1 MQTRLRTSKES
12 KELLNTLNSLL
23 RMSNNAIILRYAMIR
38 SIQAT
43 KPIENDT
50 DAVVNNNAG
59 FEISRSTL
67 FGDNEIIYKALM
79 NALEIDDES
88 FFPKLVNKHIERG
101 LKIMNRDY
109 KLAGN
114 KEKFIKNYI
123 KKIEEGFVKKTV

>member
-23 RMSNNAIILRYAMIR
+23 RMSHNAIILRYAMIR

-123 KKIEEGFVKKTV
+123 KKIEE